1 MNYSPA
7 AQRTPPLKAQRDF
20 SVAVSPLPANP
31 VVAMAYVPMQTETTT
46 YDEMQALACGTL
58 YPCLFK
64 PFLGSGAR

>member
-7 AQRTPPLKAQRDF
+7 PQRTPGYKMQRDF

-31 VVAMAYVPMQTETTT
+31 VVAMAYVPMQTDTTT

>member
-7 AQRTPPLKAQRDF
+7 AQRTPPFKVQRDF

-31 VVAMAYVPMQTETTT
+31 VVAMAYVPMQTDTTT